1 MVFFFLDILSILTM
15 YIYMKSYYLSSK
27 LLLVYATILLF
38 CNPLYISAE
47 EFKKIIF
54 DEKPGFISDFEDL
67 NSVKYDL
74 SDLSGK
80 LILVNLWAT
89 WCKPCKE
96 EMPSL
101 DRLQGKF
108 DKNKFKIIAINLD
121 RGPKDKAKKFFLDN
135 NIKELDLYF
144 DSKNNIP
151 REIKALGLP
160 VTILIDQEGKQIA
173 KYIGPADWD
182 NQYFTDLF
190 SQYLF

>member
-1 MVFFFLDILSILTM
+1 M

-89 WCKPCKE
+89 WCKPC
-96 EMPSL
+96 
-101 DRLQGKF
+101 
-108 DKNKFKIIAINLD
+108 
-121 RGPKDKAKKFFLDN
+121 
-135 NIKELDLYF
+135 
-144 DSKNNIP
+144 
-151 REIKALGLP
+151 
-160 VTILIDQEGKQIA
+160 
-173 KYIGPADWD
+173 
-182 NQYFTDLF
+182 
-190 SQYLF
+190 

>member
-1 MVFFFLDILSILTM
+1 L
-15 YIYMKSYYLSSK
+15 
-27 LLLVYATILLF
+27 
-38 CNPLYISAE
+38 
-47 EFKKIIF
+47 
-54 DEKPGFISDFEDL
+54 
-67 NSVKYDL
+67 
-74 SDLSGK
+74 
-80 LILVNLWAT
+80 
-89 WCKPCKE
+89 
-96 EMPSL
+96 
-101 DRLQGKF
+101 RL
-108 DKNKFKIIAINLD
+108 
-121 RGPKDKAKKFFLDN
+121 LDN

>member
-1 MVFFFLDILSILTM
+1 M

-67 NSVKYDL
+67 NSVKYDI